1 MVDKSGFKKLLQ
13 LYILLINIFK
23 QMDEKNGT
31 IHKIWLAMGNLII
44 KKDKLSYASS

>member
-23 QMDEKNGT
+23 QTDEKNV
-31 IHKIWLAMGNLII
+31 HKIWLAMGNLMI
-44 KKDKLSYASS
+44 KRDKLRYASS